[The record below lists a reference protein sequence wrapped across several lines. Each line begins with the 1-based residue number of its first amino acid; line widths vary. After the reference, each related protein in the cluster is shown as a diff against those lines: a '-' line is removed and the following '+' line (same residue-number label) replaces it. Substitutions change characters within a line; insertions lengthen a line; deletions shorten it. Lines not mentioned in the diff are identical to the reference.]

1 MTGVTAAAVGG
12 FLKAKSGNP
21 AYAEAFDPSVIGAT
35 LEVTAVQHLFQLTQF
50 KHLRFA
56 QAFETFLYRLILENA
71 YCFDFKLVI
80 HNTSPQ
86 CVCRRHRGRSE
97 GGGR

>member
-35 LEVTAVQHLFQLTQF
+35 LEVTAMQHLYQLNSNIYVSRRR
-50 KHLRFA
+50 LRLF
-56 QAFETFLYRLILENA
+56 FT
-71 YCFDFKLVI
+71 
-80 HNTSPQ
+80 
-86 CVCRRHRGRSE
+86 G
-97 GGGR
+97 

>member
-35 LEVTAVQHLFQLTQF
+35 LEVTAVQHLL
-50 KHLRFA
+50 
-56 QAFETFLYRLILENA
+56 
-71 YCFDFKLVI
+71 
-80 HNTSPQ
+80 
-86 CVCRRHRGRSE
+86 
-97 GGGR
+97 